1 MERNLV
7 QFCPLHRVLQLL
19 VAMRM
24 HRTELED
31 MGLPG
36 FHKLITKASDGL
48 VLLRIGYSQRSAG
61 FLVFLVNSQEL
72 QCRF

>member
-7 QFCPLHRVLQLL
+7 QFCSLHRVLQLL
-19 VAMRM
+19 VSTRM

-36 FHKLITKASDGL
+36 FHELITKASDGL
-48 VLLRIGYSQRSAG
+48 VLLRIG
-61 FLVFLVNSQEL
+61 
-72 QCRF
+72 